1 MARKVMEELGE
12 MMKDEVKQ
20 EEISDNLLQKAVQE
34 RNIKLI
40 MNDQIYNY
48 CRKNKI
54 HLGEMSMEDLNKIS
68 DGYPEKYQQLLMK
81 QVMQALRTNRG
92 KPLSRIKEHHKS
104 ILLDQLD

>member
-1 MARKVMEELGE
+1 MARRVLEELGD

-20 EEISDNLLQKAVQE
+20 EEISDKLLEKAVQE
-34 RNIKLI
+34 RNLKLI
-40 MNDQIYNY
+40 MNDNIYNY

-54 HLGEMSMEDLNKIS
+54 HLGEITMEDLNKIS
-68 DGYPEKYQQLLMK
+68 ENYPEKYQQLLMN
-81 QVMQALRTNRG
+81 QFMQALKTNRG